1 MLGRFPS
8 ADAAYAQESREDG
21 KTEAARA
28 APVDCRRSGSIGAN
42 LRVTRDLMK
51 RAFLPLVAGAAAL
64 ATCRRRRRAL
74 APLLRDILFGRREGR
89 ALTPAAWMAGFAFL
103 ALLAQ
108 SSDVGLFLIP
118 SLVLLPA
125 LGLIALYD
133 ARYFVIPDGPVLFLG
148 LSGIATFLIGAPQ
161 EAASRLA
168 AGAVGYASMR
178 IVALAYEAFRGAP
191 GVGEGDAKLY
201 ALAGIWLGFAGLPS
215 SLIYAVF
222 SALISAVVALRQ
234 GTLDDARQPI
244 PFGPHLALGLW
255 LVWVFGPLEAG

>member
-1 MLGRFPS
+1 MNR
-8 ADAAYAQESREDG
+8 
-21 KTEAARA
+21 
-28 APVDCRRSGSIGAN
+28 I
-42 LRVTRDLMK
+42 
-51 RAFLPLVAGAAAL
+51 FLPRVSLTASL
-64 ATCRRRRRAL
+64 ARCRRRRRAL
-74 APLLRDILFGRREGR
+74 APVARDIFLWRGDGR
-89 ALTPAAWMAGFAFL
+89 ALAPAAWAAACALL
-103 ALLAQ
+103 ALLGQWA
-108 SSDVGLFLIP
+108 DIGFFLVP
-118 SLVLLPA
+118 SFMLLPA

-148 LSGIATFLIGAPQ
+148 LCGFGTFLVGAPQ
-161 EAASRLA
+161 EAATRLA
-168 AGAVGYASMR
+168 AGAAGYASMR
-178 IVALAYEAFRGAP
+178 LVAFAYEALRGAP

-234 GTLDDARQPI
+234 GALENARQPI